1 MNINV
6 ATALSSVREEVN
18 SNGTLVGRYQGTL
31 QHQERMF
38 QQENRVLRAT
48 LQKVVNRQDTILEVM
63 QQQNHQLLELIQQ
76 QQHEQ
81 PLVAAVIAPPPQQPT
96 VRRFVDEAGA
106 DAAFD
111 DYYDAPVDDAPV
123 AVAVDTTTAA
133 TAAGVRFSRLAV
145 ELGRDA
151 SDALVHSNTPLTPS
165 MSDKFPKK
173 WVKLVQ
179 EWRRNNLQSFHGS
192 RTNQWENWQVQR
204 YSKRLQAMK
213 LLRNQM
219 LRMGQSDELAQAE
232 DFDIERGNCRLT
244 LPNHIIFLR

>member
-1 MNINV
+1 M
-6 ATALSSVREEVN
+6 
-18 SNGTLVGRYQGTL
+18 
-31 QHQERMF
+31 
-38 QQENRVLRAT
+38 
-48 LQKVVNRQDTILEVM
+48 
-63 QQQNHQLLELIQQ
+63 IQQ
-76 QQHEQ
+76 QQHER
-81 PLVAAVIAPPPQQPT
+81 PLVAAVISPPPQQPT

-111 DYYDAPVDDAPV
+111 DYYYAPVDDAP
-123 AVAVDTTTAA
+123 VAVDTTTAA

-151 SDALVHSNTPLTPS
+151 SDVLVHSNTPLTPS

-219 LRMGQSDELAQAE
+219 LRMGQSDELVQAE
-232 DFDIERGNCRLT
+232 DFDIERENRRLT
-244 LPNHIIFLR
+244 LPNHIIFLRRGDPTIARRNRETIRTII